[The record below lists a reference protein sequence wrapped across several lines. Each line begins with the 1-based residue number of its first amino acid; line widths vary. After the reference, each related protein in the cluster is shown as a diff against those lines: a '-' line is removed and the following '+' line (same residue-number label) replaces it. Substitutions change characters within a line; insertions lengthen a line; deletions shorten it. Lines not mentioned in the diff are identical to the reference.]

1 MTSPEVLKI
10 IKSIPED
17 LEYLPNEY
25 SEFIQDEDI
34 KIKDLLEDN
43 KITIKEY
50 NKIMKYKYKS
60 QLNLTG
66 LSNVS
71 EINASIANILWE
83 PNIEQSVLF
92 GKNFVNQ
99 HEPTQS
105 DVSLF
110 KIQTNDEDENESI
123 EAQKKRDINAINNF
137 SMSKQIEEFKKM
149 LESSKNDNGN
159 CLHLL

>member
-71 EINASIANILWE
+71 EINASMANILWE

-110 KIQTNDEDENESI
+110 KIQTNDEDESESI
-123 EAQKKRDINAINNF
+123 EIQKKRDINAINNF

-159 CLHLL
+159 

>member
-110 KIQTNDEDENESI
+110 KIQTNDEDESESI
-123 EAQKKRDINAINNF
+123 ETQKKRDTNAINNF

-159 CLHLL
+159 

>member
-110 KIQTNDEDENESI
+110 KIQTNDEDESESI
-123 EAQKKRDINAINNF
+123 EIQKKRDTNAINNF

-159 CLHLL
+159 